1 MIDFFSSGLF
11 ALIFTVAFGGI
22 GLLMLLTY
30 FRAYLQTNYSQ
41 RWPNV
46 DGEIVTSEVLHQ
58 TSSSS
63 HGVSSTTFEPHVEFT
78 YSVNGQA
85 YQGKHIGFGLTISS
99 STDARNVVHRYPVGA
114 TRKVFYNPHNPTEA
128 VLERKIENSNS
139 ALLYAIVF
147 LAVGI
152 GACLF
157 GGGSAIYRFITLGH
171 L

>member
-1 MIDFFSSGLF
+1 MDIYKSGLF

-22 GLLMLLTY
+22 GLYMLLAY

-46 DGEIVTSEVLHQ
+46 DGQIVTSEVLHQ

-63 HGVSSTTFEPHVEFT
+63 HGVSSTTSEPHVEYT
-78 YSVNGQA
+78 YSVNGQT
-85 YQGKHIGFGLTISS
+85 YQGRHIDFGLTISNS
-99 STDARNVVHRYPVGA
+99 SDAKKVVRHYPVGA
-114 TRKVFYNPHNPTEA
+114 IRKVFYNPHNPSEA

-147 LAVGI
+147 LAVGL
-152 GACLF
+152 GAGLF
-157 GGGSAIYRFITLGH
+157 GGGSAIYRLITLGH